1 METDHHHH
9 HHHQEEQGPGGS
21 ELGGGGDGGSAT
33 PADERGSAGGAG
45 SGGVGVEDSIDGGC
59 YLVLCFFWDKVCVCG
74 VVCGGRDQRF
84 LGGGGSRFCLSWCIS
99 FLAYIP
105 H

>member
-1 METDHHHH
+1 MSDGSAATRPLTRTLTLDDVVKETTEMETDRRH

-59 YLVLCFFWDKVCVCG
+59 SLVFFYVLFG
-74 VVCGGRDQRF
+74 
-84 LGGGGSRFCLSWCIS
+84 
-99 FLAYIP
+99 
-105 H
+105 